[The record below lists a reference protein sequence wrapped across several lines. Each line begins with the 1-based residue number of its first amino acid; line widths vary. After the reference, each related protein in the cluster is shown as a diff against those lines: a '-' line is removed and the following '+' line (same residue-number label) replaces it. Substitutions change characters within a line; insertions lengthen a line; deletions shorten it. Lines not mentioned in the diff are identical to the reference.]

1 MQLSNL
7 TLRLGGSMLHTVPK
21 FNCTPAEI
29 LILQAIH
36 GADATVDIR
45 PTRYDKKIIQSH
57 EWERLA
63 KSYDNP
69 GSMVAT
75 PGEESR
81 SVMARLFPGIMKKL
95 PTTLKEIGL
104 GHLLSAAS
112 IKAADAG
119 MGASAVLE
127 VADVDLGPNEDE
139 DYPTD
144 DAEAAEATIADA
156 RNDERA
162 HDEHEPGSFRRA
174 DPHFF

>member
-7 TLRLGGSMLHTVPK
+7 TLRLNGSMLHTVPK

-36 GADATVDIR
+36 GSDATVDIR
-45 PTRYDKKIIQSH
+45 PTRFDKKIIQSH

-63 KSYDNP
+63 KSYDSP

-81 SVMARLFPGIMKKL
+81 SVMVRLFPGIMKKL

-119 MGASAVLE
+119 NGASAVLE

-139 DYPTD
+139 DYPTE
-144 DAEAAEATIADA
+144 DAETAETAEATVADA

-162 HDEHEPGSFRRA
+162 HDEREA
-174 DPHFF
+174 A